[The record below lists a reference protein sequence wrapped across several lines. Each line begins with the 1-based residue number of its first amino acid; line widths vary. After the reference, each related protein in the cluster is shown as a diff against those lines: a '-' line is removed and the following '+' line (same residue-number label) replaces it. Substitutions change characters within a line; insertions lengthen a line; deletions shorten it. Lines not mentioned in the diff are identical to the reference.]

1 MTNILWRNIKWRFQ
15 NKVSILVTILQPM
28 LWLVLYSTVA
38 SQTMQGLGSWN
49 YTAYILPGIM
59 VLVTF
64 SACSSGGILNFIM
77 KSNGSFYRIL
87 ITPVSRSS
95 IVIGQLLEAVLVSF
109 FEVAVLVLV
118 SFLLGVRFACGIGGI
133 GLMLILL
140 FLGAFF
146 YSCIAY
152 TISLH
157 LPNEVIYETV
167 MNAVVLPL
175 FFLSSALFPMESLTG
190 GLAVVVCLNPYTH
203 IIDILRS
210 LTLDGTAPMTY
221 LLPVTILFLALCM
234 AGYFLARKSLLKQT
248 LH

>member
-1 MTNILWRNIKWRFQ
+1 MTNILWRNVKWRFQ

-28 LWLVLYSTVA
+28 LWLVLYSAVA
-38 SQTMQGLGSWN
+38 SQTMQGLGFRN

-77 KSNGSFYRIL
+77 KNNGSFYRIL
-87 ITPVSRSS
+87 IAPVSRSS

-133 GLMLILL
+133 SLMLILL

-175 FFLSSALFPMESLTG
+175 FFLSSALFPTESLTG
-190 GLAVVVCLNPYTH
+190 GLAVAVRLNPYTH

-210 LTLDGTAPMTY
+210 LVLDETTPMTY
-221 LLPVTILFLALCM
+221 FLPVTLLFLALCV

>member
-1 MTNILWRNIKWRFQ
+1 MTNILWRNVKWRFQ

-38 SQTMQGLGSWN
+38 SQTMQGLGTGG

-77 KSNGSFYRIL
+77 KNNGSFYRIL
-87 ITPVSRSS
+87 IAPVSRSS
-95 IVIGQLLEAVLVSF
+95 IIIGQLLEAVLVSF
-109 FEVAVLVLV
+109 LEVTVLALV
-118 SFLLGVRFACGIGGI
+118 GFLLGVRFACGAAGI
-133 GLMLILL
+133 GMMLVLL

-146 YSCIAY
+146 YSCVAY

-175 FFLSSALFPMESLTG
+175 FFLSSALFPTESLSG
-190 GLAVVVCLNPYTH
+190 GLAVAVNMNPYTH
-203 IIDILRS
+203 IINILRS
-210 LTLDGTAPMTY
+210 LILNGTVSMQY
-221 LLPVTILFLALCM
+221 FLPVTLLFLALCLV
-234 AGYFLARKSLLKQT
+234 GYFLARRSLLKQT